1 MRLKFWTLRPSEAKV
16 LTTMNHSEIEAELLT
31 TMRMNDS
38 DKKHKTT
45 ANCIFNHISHPCF
58 QISKSKISLKI
69 LRFTPC
75 MLDQSASALPALHD
89 SIIKTGYIIES
100 KKFL

>member
-1 MRLKFWTLRPSEAKV
+1 MILRPIEARLKL
-16 LTTMNHSEIEAELLT
+16 NEAENNKSF
-31 TMRMNDS
+31 NDS
-38 DKKHKTT
+38 DKKRIT
-45 ANCIFNHISHPCF
+45 FNLVFCKSSDISHPCF

-75 MLDQSASALPALHD
+75 MLDPSASALPALHD